1 MKKRKWW
8 LVLVAALMGFCTM
21 QAQHASAAS
30 GAGFTVA
37 PVIPSNQIGDISSY
51 FNLLVKPGSTQKLTV
66 NIANTTNQDKKLRVS
81 ATNAFT
87 QTNGE
92 IGYKPNNQTDPSA
105 KHYLK
110 DLASK
115 PINITIPGG
124 QVQAVTM
131 SVKVPKRGLDGV
143 LLGGIYVLDRT
154 TRRSSASGMRIN
166 NRFAL
171 VVGVQL
177 QTVKTAQTDVRP
189 EVKLM
194 SVQGGL
200 QSNKPAVLATLQNP
214 TPTYFGQMDITAKV
228 SWRDSTKTL
237 FKRKVYNYAMAP
249 TSHFAF
255 GIFPDVGL
263 EPGDYTLDLLAVSG
277 KRRWHFKKNFTILA
291 AEADKINKEA
301 GIKVS
306 HAWPWWVWVIIGLG
320 ILLLILLLL
329 LLILLLKRRKDDDE
343 DEK

>member
-1 MKKRKWW
+1 MMKRKLW
-8 LVLVAALMGFCTM
+8 LALTAVLLGLGFSGM
-21 QAQHASAAS
+21 HQASAS
-30 GAGFTVA
+30 NGAGYTVA
-37 PVIPSNQIGDISSY
+37 PVIPDNQIGTVSSY

-66 NIANTTNQDKKLRVS
+66 NIANTSKVVKKLRVS

-92 IGYKPNNQTDPSA
+92 IGYKPNKETDPSA

-110 DLASK
+110 DLTSD
-115 PINITIPGG
+115 PINVTIPVGK
-124 QVQAVTM
+124 VEAVTM
-131 SVKVPKRGLDGV
+131 TVHVPKQPLTGV
-143 LLGGIYVLDRT
+143 ILGGIYVLDRT
-154 TRRSSASGMRIN
+154 TRQTEGSGMKIN

-177 QTVKTAQTDVRP
+177 QTTKTAQSDVRP

-228 SWRDSTKTL
+228 SWRDQKKTL
-237 FKRKVYNYAMAP
+237 FIRKVHNYAMAP

-263 EPGDYTLDLLAVSG
+263 EPGDYALDLLAVSG
-277 KRRWHFKKNFTILA
+277 SRRWHFKKNFTILA
-291 AEADKINKEA
+291 ADAEKINKAA
-301 GIKVS
+301 GVKLDHS
-306 HAWPWWVWVIIGLG
+306 WPWWVWVLIAVGVLL
-320 ILLLILLLL
+320 LLLIIL
-329 LLILLLKRRKDDDE
+329 LLILLLKRRKKDDDE
-343 DEK
+343 N